1 MGLCKCP
8 KRVVTTQFCFEHRVN
23 VCEHCMVTNHPKCIV
38 QSYLLWLHDHDY
50 SPVCILCSGNL
61 SDGDCVRLTCY
72 HMYHWAC
79 LDRFARE
86 LPVTTA
92 PAGYTCPSCKACI
105 FPQPKLVSP
114 VADVLREKLAGVN
127 WARAG
132 LGLPLLSE
140 DREQKPEPEHVTSAL
155 ETYSYHNHIMT
166 TSAPTVATPRTS
178 SNVSSVNSNINND
191 HLMNQKVGPP
201 YSIVNIETSMSLTNQ
216 MSKKVCEAY
225 DDPKDMTFDHDEN
238 KYQRKSAIEWF
249 LRWWKL
255 ISRQPVRRR
264 SPTSGFMQKRYLFI
278 TFAGL
283 AMFCIILILLS
294 SLGRMSTDRDPSYSV
309 LGHPHVKVEEDKFGM

>member
-1 MGLCKCP
+1 
-8 KRVVTTQFCFEHRVN
+8 
-23 VCEHCMVTNHPKCIV
+23 MVTNHPKCIV

-50 SPVCILCSGNL
+50 NPICTLCSAAL

-79 LDRFARE
+79 LDKYARD
-86 LPVTTA
+86 LPSTTA
-92 PAGYTCPSCKACI
+92 PAGYTCPACRTCI

-140 DREQKPEPEHVTSAL
+140 DREQKPEPEHVSSPV
-155 ETYSYHNHIMT
+155 ETYSYHNHTMT
-166 TSAPTVATPRTS
+166 TSVSTVATSRTS
-178 SNVSSVNSNINND
+178 SNVSSVNSND
-191 HLMNQKVGPP
+191 YLLNQKTGPP
-201 YSIVNIETSMSLTNQ
+201 YSVVNIESSMSLSNQ

-225 DDPKDMTFDHDEN
+225 DDPKDIAFDHDEN

-255 ISRQPVRRR
+255 ISRSPVRRR
-264 SPTSGFMQKRYLFI
+264 TSVGSVHKRYVMLI
-278 TFAGL
+278 FAGIT
-283 AMFCIILILLS
+283 AFCIVIVLLS
-294 SLGRMSTDRDPSYSV
+294 WLGRMSTEGDPSYSV
-309 LGHPHVKVEEDKFGM
+309 YVNPQVKIQDS